1 MQQELHSGLFFFFR
15 LEKVNEFV
23 DVAMRKLWG
32 LWNWIDR
39 KKYKLRRPLV
49 VGIFFYRISCVLS
62 CCVRSIRRIGYRD
75 YKQLDA
81 SQFTG
86 CQEDVVKERH
96 IKCSSGPIILKFSAP
111 WLILK
116 QWFEQSGHLL

>member
-49 VGIFFYRISCVLS
+49 VGIFLP
-62 CCVRSIRRIGYRD
+62 
-75 YKQLDA
+75 YKL
-81 SQFTG
+81 
-86 CQEDVVKERH
+86 
-96 IKCSSGPIILKFSAP
+96 CS
-111 WLILK
+111 
-116 QWFEQSGHLL
+116 